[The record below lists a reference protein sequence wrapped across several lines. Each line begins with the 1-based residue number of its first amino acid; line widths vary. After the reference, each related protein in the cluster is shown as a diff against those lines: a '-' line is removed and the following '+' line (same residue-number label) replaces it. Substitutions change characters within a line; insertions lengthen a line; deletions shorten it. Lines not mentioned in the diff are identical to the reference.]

1 MPASKVQAGAS
12 LCTWKKA
19 TMSCEM
25 RNPPVD
31 PVFTILVAI
40 MTIILSIPM
49 IIILTSVL
57 EHPASR
63 WPGMNAANEL
73 DSALEKADQDNQ
85 KEEEFKKEQALKEAE
100 KIEDGEEG
108 EEVEEGE
115 GIKVKA
121 PEFTDDV
128 YQSQFGLLLNSG
140 ILRGS
145 LGVVNS
151 PSETI
156 YTGQILLCLLFA
168 HAVITYSFHS
178 LYISLFSTLHS
189 TPLYSSLTHL
199 TYSLQFTALN
209 FFHLIFMSSMKLYH
223 LLKIPSNLLSANS
236 LIHITSLLHYRF
248 LGATGGGRSDNGQ
261 DPPLSCR
268 IPSN

>member
-1 MPASKVQAGAS
+1 
-12 LCTWKKA
+12 
-19 TMSCEM
+19 MSCEM

-100 KIEDGEEG
+100 NIEDGEEG

-156 YTGQILLCLLFA
+156 YTG
-168 HAVITYSFHS
+168 
-178 LYISLFSTLHS
+178 
-189 TPLYSSLTHL
+189 
-199 TYSLQFTALN
+199 
-209 FFHLIFMSSMKLYH
+209 
-223 LLKIPSNLLSANS
+223 
-236 LIHITSLLHYRF
+236 
-248 LGATGGGRSDNGQ
+248 
-261 DPPLSCR
+261 
-268 IPSN
+268 